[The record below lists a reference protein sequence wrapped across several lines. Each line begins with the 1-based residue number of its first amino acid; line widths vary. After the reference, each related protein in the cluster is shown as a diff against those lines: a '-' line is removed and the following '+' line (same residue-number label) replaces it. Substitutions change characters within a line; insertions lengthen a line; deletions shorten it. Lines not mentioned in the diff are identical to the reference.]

1 MPTITPALSEVTTR
15 GDHCHII
22 TWPSL
27 ANGDDGAPIQMP
39 GSADRTIQFDGTFGS
54 GGAVVLEGSNDGTTY
69 YTLTD
74 PAANSLSFTSAGL
87 KSVTEVTRYMRPRVT
102 AGDGTTSLKA
112 TLLVRR
118 PSR

>member
-1 MPTITPALSEVTTR
+1 MPTIHPTLSEVTTR

-22 TWPSL
+22 MWSSL
-27 ANGDDGAPIQMP
+27 ANGDDGSTIQMP
-39 GSADRTIQFDGTFGS
+39 GSADRTVQFDGTFGS
-54 GGAVVLEGSNDGTTY
+54 GGTIVLEGSNDGITY

-74 PAANSLSFTSAGL
+74 PAANSLSFTAAGL